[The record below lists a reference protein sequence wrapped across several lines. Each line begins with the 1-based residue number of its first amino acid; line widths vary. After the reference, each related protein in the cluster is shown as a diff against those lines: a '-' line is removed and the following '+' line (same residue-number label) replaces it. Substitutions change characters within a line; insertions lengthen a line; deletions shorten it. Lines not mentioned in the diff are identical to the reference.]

1 MFLFLGTIENL
12 SDTTFGNWSYD
23 YFCGINRLIFLRE
36 NSGDHKISG
45 EFRSPVN
52 IFTHWKYFVNTHFF
66 FIRIMYDLI
75 IRRDIKIG
83 RENLTYNKSVSTE
96 EQIIRQKFVT

>member
-66 FIRIMYDLI
+66 YKNHVFFREAQRFL
-75 IRRDIKIG
+75 
-83 RENLTYNKSVSTE
+83 ENLKFE
-96 EQIIRQKFVT
+96 PQIILK